1 MLEEIKKKYIVDE
14 NNKKVAVQ
22 IDIDTFNK
30 MEKINEDYGLYK
42 LIRESENDEKLS
54 VEEAKAKLYPNKAEI
69 ESKDSS
75 IIEPPD
81 YSTAYDEKYLKQ
93 LRKKA
98 KNWLQKIEPD
108 EWLNNIRGVDA

>member
-30 MEKINEDYGLYK
+30 MEEIIEDHGLYK

-54 VEEAKAKLYPNKAEI
+54 VEEAKEYYKKLKNK
-69 ESKDSS
+69 S
-75 IIEPPD
+75 
-81 YSTAYDEKYLKQ
+81 
-93 LRKKA
+93 
-98 KNWLQKIEPD
+98 
-108 EWLNNIRGVDA
+108 